1 MSVAPGAG
9 GRPVRLDSRLGR
21 LVQRAAQTS
30 SFQPVALKLAPR
42 MDRVVSRLSGGRFT
56 VTSLIVP
63 TLVLTTTGAQS
74 GQKRTTPLATMPD
87 GDDVFYVVGS
97 NFGTEKH
104 PAWTA
109 NLLKTPR
116 ATVTYAGR
124 TSSVEA
130 KLLTDQEKAEVWP
143 RLTKVW
149 PTYDT
154 YVAKTDRDLRV
165 FRLARVP

>member
-1 MSVAPGAG
+1 VNGT
-9 GRPVRLDSRLGR
+9 RPVRLDSRLGR
-21 LVQRAAQTS
+21 IVQRAAQTS

-42 MDRVVSRLSGGRFT
+42 MDKVVSRLSGGRFT

-63 TLVLTTTGAQS
+63 ALVLTTTGAKT
-74 GQKRTTPLATMPD
+74 GQPRTTPLATMPD

-97 NFGTEKH
+97 NFGIDKH

-109 NLLKTPR
+109 NLMKNPR
-116 ATVTYAGR
+116 AKVMYGGK
-124 TSSVEA
+124 SSDA
-130 KLLTDQEKAEVWP
+130 DAHLLSDEEKAEVWP

-154 YVAKTDRDLRV
+154 YVAKTDRNLRV
-165 FRLARVP
+165 FRLTRTP

>member
-1 MSVAPGAG
+1 MSGT
-9 GRPVRLDSRLGR
+9 RPVPLDSRLGR

-42 MDRVVSRLSGGRFT
+42 MDKVVNRLSRGRFT

-63 TLVLTTTGAQS
+63 TLVLTTTGAKS
-74 GQKRTTPLATMPD
+74 GQPRTTPLATMPD
-87 GDDVFYVVGS
+87 GEDAFYVVGS

-109 NLLKTPR
+109 NLLKNPR
-116 ATVTYAGR
+116 ARMTYGGR
-124 TSSVEA
+124 TSHA
-130 KLLTDQEKAEVWP
+130 IAHLLSDEEKAAIWP
-143 RLTKVW
+143 RLTEVW

-154 YVAKTDRDLRV
+154 YVAKTDRNLRV
-165 FRLARVP
+165 FRLTRTP

>member
-1 MSVAPGAG
+1 MNGT
-9 GRPVRLDSRLGR
+9 RPVRLDSRLGR
-21 LVQRAAQTS
+21 IVQRAAQTS

-42 MDRVVSRLSGGRFT
+42 MDKVVSRLSGGRFT

-63 TLVLTTTGAQS
+63 ALVLTTTGAKT
-74 GQKRTTPLATMPD
+74 GQPRTTPLATMPD

-97 NFGTEKH
+97 NFGIDKH

-109 NLLKTPR
+109 NLMKNPR
-116 ATVTYAGR
+116 AKVMYGGK
-124 TSSVEA
+124 SSDA
-130 KLLTDQEKAEVWP
+130 DAHLLSDEEKAEVWP

-154 YVAKTDRDLRV
+154 YVAKTDRNLRV
-165 FRLARVP
+165 FRLTRTP

>member
-1 MSVAPGAG
+1 
-9 GRPVRLDSRLGR
+9 VRLDSRLGR
-21 LVQRAAQTS
+21 IVQRAAQTS

-42 MDRVVSRLSGGRFT
+42 MDKVVSRLSGGRFT

-63 TLVLTTTGAQS
+63 ALVLTTTGAKT
-74 GQKRTTPLATMPD
+74 GQPRTTPLATMPD

-97 NFGTEKH
+97 NFGIDKH

-109 NLLKTPR
+109 NLMKNPR
-116 ATVTYAGR
+116 AKVMYGGK
-124 TSSVEA
+124 SSDA
-130 KLLTDQEKAEVWP
+130 DAHLLSDEEKAEVWP

-154 YVAKTDRDLRV
+154 YVAKTDRNLRV
-165 FRLARVP
+165 FRLTRTP